1 MRKCQELA
9 TVLAT
14 EYAEKTINSRLP
26 KLVISLKNTASESY
40 CARYAAG
47 KLSIEAGSL
56 LAQTYAISHLST
68 AIKAGHLSDFI
79 GENTPRFPLRPLWLK
94 ALTEIYLTDS
104 LSIHL
109 PDFMLAEDA
118 NLLIPR
124 FCKRLIECGYNSIL
138 IGSHDNCITPS
149 SPNTK
154 INSADNLAAI
164 FQQLSDHGIKILL
177 KPNFAAN
184 QDGSCSCPSKST
196 STRSPP
202 LHILLGSSFDF
213 LFKLF
218 PKIEAFFWESLYL
231 SPAFRNDVL
240 SIDATDATDAEI
252 ALAEVQM
259 LEKCIQGRSKLIL
272 YMPSNH
278 HDEALRQ
285 ARWITK
291 FIDDMGKNSILAFN
305 AVSGGHFDDHS
316 LDHPLWE
323 LLRTSPDT
331 SSTAFLPIINIGLIK
346 QGEGLWPTTNFDL
359 LDRFLPRCN
368 RHRFEGIIGLVSH
381 IPESG
386 SLLDCNL
393 WVAGQ
398 TLWRFQPTSLL
409 AETWFKAFR
418 PNEDVQFSLK
428 VMKIARTLSLD
439 LSLLRSIAV
448 NPEAVP
454 ISSEQAKIYGDN
466 ILTSL
471 KLLKLVYEKEMN
483 VRRKNGV
490 KLNRITL
497 NRDQTIGVG
506 SDAEKNSHPP
516 IKEYF
521 TFFAH
526 NVKQLLGSFLP
537 AFNMPVSFILG
548 EEEQNIS
555 FWNHDL
561 ETPHRGHKN
570 SIMEAIYLENR
581 YL

>member
-1 MRKCQELA
+1 
-9 TVLAT
+9 
-14 EYAEKTINSRLP
+14 
-26 KLVISLKNTASESY
+26 
-40 CARYAAG
+40 
-47 KLSIEAGSL
+47 
-56 LAQTYAISHLST
+56 
-68 AIKAGHLSDFI
+68 
-79 GENTPRFPLRPLWLK
+79 
-94 ALTEIYLTDS
+94 

-138 IGSHDNCITPS
+138 IGSHHKCKVTS
-149 SPNTK
+149 SPSTK
-154 INSADNLAAI
+154 INAADNLVAI
-164 FQQLSDHGIKILL
+164 FRQLNDHGIKILL
-177 KPNFAAN
+177 KPNFAVN
-184 QDGSCSCPSKST
+184 LEGPST
-196 STRSPP
+196 SPSPYP
-202 LHILLGSSFDF
+202 LKISLERSFDF
-213 LFKLF
+213 LYNLF
-218 PKIEAFFWESLYL
+218 PRIEALFWESLYL
-231 SPAFRNDVL
+231 SPAFRNEVL
-240 SIDATDATDAEI
+240 TIDASDATDAES

-259 LEKCIQGRSKLIL
+259 LEKCIQGRSKLIF

-285 ARWITK
+285 ARWINK
-291 FIDDMGKNSILAFN
+291 FIDDMGKNSIISFN
-305 AVSGGHFDDHS
+305 AVSGGHFDDHCS
-316 LDHPLWE
+316 DHPLWE
-323 LLRTSPDT
+323 LLRISPDT
-331 SSTAFLPIINIGLIK
+331 SSTAFLPVINIGLIK

-359 LDRFLPRCN
+359 LDRFLPRCT
-368 RHRFEGIIGLVSH
+368 RHRFEGIIGLISH

-398 TLWRFQPTSLL
+398 TLWRYQPTSLL

-418 PNEDVQFSLK
+418 PTEDVQFTLK

-439 LSLLRSIAV
+439 LSLLRSIAI
-448 NPEAVP
+448 NPEAAPVTA
-454 ISSEQAKIYGDN
+454 EEAKIYGEN

-471 KLLKLVYEKEMN
+471 RLLKLFYEKEKN
-483 VRRKNGV
+483 AKRKTGV
-490 KLNRITL
+490 KLNGIKL
-497 NRDQTIGVG
+497 NRGQINASSD
-506 SDAEKNSHPP
+506 SDANSRPS

-537 AFNMPVSFILG
+537 AFNMPVSFIMG
-548 EEEQNIS
+548 EEEYNIS